1 MKIVVLAIL
10 RLDSGANLLHN
21 PAAPTRI
28 RAMETLKDIFSNPF
42 VLGLIVGLLPCALA
56 WKSTFAAKLLLKKEK
71 QKFDAELR
79 DLQAHLNTQLKINA
93 SGNDAL
99 QKELDQLRAQNETLR
114 INLAAIQQK
123 PGRAEIRH
131 MQITEAAVRTM
142 REQAPGFAPAWER
155 ALREAE
161 LHAED
166 HDSGLKKLMR
176 KVIPTLGMSKG
187 KNLDES
193 SDME

>member
-1 MKIVVLAIL
+1 VIRAIL
-10 RLDSGANLLHN
+10 RLDSRQNLLHDFN
-21 PAAPTRI
+21 ALVRI
-28 RAMETLKDIFSNPF
+28 RAMHALKDIFSNPF
-42 VLGLIVGLLPCALA
+42 VLGLIVGFLPCALA

-71 QKFDAELR
+71 QKFDNELR
-79 DLQAHLNTQLKINA
+79 DLQAHLNTHLKINA
-93 SGNDAL
+93 SGNEAL

-123 PGRAEIRH
+123 PGRAEIRY

-161 LHAED
+161 LSAND
-166 HDSGLKKLMR
+166 QDSGLKKLMR
-176 KVIPTLGMSKG
+176 KVMPSLGLSKS
-187 KNLDES
+187 KSPEEV
-193 SDME
+193 SDTE